1 MQNRKFQKMLKDVAQ
16 FEGISVEQAYERLQD
31 TINAAQ
37 QDPDPI
43 VQARWKSIPHKG
55 KQVTVEEFFEYI
67 DRIGPFG
74 SLPF

>member
-16 FEGISVEQAYERLQD
+16 FEGISVKQAYERLQD

-55 KQVTVEEFFEYI
+55 KQVTVEKFFEYI
-67 DRIGPFG
+67 DRIGPYG
-74 SLPF
+74 RLPF